1 MKEISV
7 LIVSNRRPAKLKR
20 LLESIVKFAQAE
32 KTETLVLING
42 EDKETESLVNDFSAL
57 RPDVRYFKTPGLNRG
72 EARNFLIKNSNG
84 RILYFLDDDVLIKN
98 DVFTLIADK
107 FRSFRDISIIG
118 GPNLNMPGSS
128 LFQQCQGF
136 ALASFF
142 GTLWIS
148 RRYKKSGQ
156 ERLVDESGLILC
168 NLAAEKDIFIKT
180 DMRFPDNFSAAE
192 ENLLLARLARLGYKA
207 MYIPRLEV
215 FHERRAT
222 YGEFFKQIFT
232 YGKGRVQIFKS
243 FPSYINPVHFL
254 PVILLLCLAAA
265 PFIKSR
271 LYWSILMIYPVMDIF
286 FSSLISFKKR
296 DLRIFF
302 ILLFIFPT
310 IHLAYALAFLLEI
323 LRRERRISL

>member
-1 MKEISV
+1 MKDISI
-7 LIVSNRRPAKLKR
+7 LIVSDRRPAKLER
-20 LLESIVKFAQAE
+20 LLESILKFAPAE
-32 KTETLVLING
+32 KTETVVLING
-42 EDKETESLVNDFSAL
+42 EDKESESLLKTFTAFRS
-57 RPDVRYFKTPGLNRG
+57 DVRYFKAPGLNRG
-72 EARNFLIKNSNG
+72 EARNFLINNSEG
-84 RILYFLDDDVLIKN
+84 SILYFLDDDVLINN
-98 DVFTLIADK
+98 DVFTLIVDK
-107 FRSFRDISIIG
+107 FRSYRDVSILG
-118 GPNLNMPGSS
+118 GPNLNIPGSP
-128 LFQQCQGF
+128 LFQQCQGL

-148 RRYKKSGQ
+148 QRYKKSGQ

-192 ENLLLARLARLGYKA
+192 ENLLLAKLARLGYKA
-207 MYIPRLEV
+207 MYIPQMEV

-265 PFIKSR
+265 PFVKSR
-271 LYWSILMIYPVMDIF
+271 IYWSILMIYPAMDIF
-286 FSSLISFKKR
+286 FSSLISFNKR
-296 DLRIFF
+296 DIRIFF

-310 IHLAYALAFLLEI
+310 IHLAYALAFLFEI
-323 LRRERRISL
+323 LRRKRRIPL